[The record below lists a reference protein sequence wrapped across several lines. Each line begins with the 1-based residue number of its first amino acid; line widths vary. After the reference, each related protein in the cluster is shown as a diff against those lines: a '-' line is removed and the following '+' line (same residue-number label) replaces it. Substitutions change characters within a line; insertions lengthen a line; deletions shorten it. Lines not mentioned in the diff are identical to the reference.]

1 MRRHRTAR
9 LLSLAPLALG
19 LSLGVG
25 CEDLDGE
32 PVPASTAA
40 TPAEDGGAKSAY
52 GKAYERAEQLEQDI
66 QAYQD
71 EVIKTADG
79 VFDDSAAR
87 RRELETPP
95 GG

>member
-1 MRRHRTAR
+1 MQRSRTAR
-9 LLSLAPLALG
+9 RLTLATLAVGLPLVA
-19 LSLGVG
+19 G
-25 CEDLDGE
+25 CEDLDGD
-32 PVPASTAA
+32 PSPAPATT
-40 TPAEDGGAKSAY
+40 TPADEGGARSAY

-87 RRELETPP
+87 RREE
-95 GG
+95 